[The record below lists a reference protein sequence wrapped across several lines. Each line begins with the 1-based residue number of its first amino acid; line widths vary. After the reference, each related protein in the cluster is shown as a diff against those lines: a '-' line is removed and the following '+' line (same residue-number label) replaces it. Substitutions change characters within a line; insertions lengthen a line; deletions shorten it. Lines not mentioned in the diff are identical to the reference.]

1 MVHFGVHLSPVPSA
15 WATPETALPRL
26 LQPTITRSLS
36 EAGGQR
42 PGPTGGSTQATAGR
56 PEGALLGSQPAAPLR
71 APNGEPR
78 AARWGHLGVRGRAQ
92 RHPPPPPPPP
102 PSTAGLAQEGAQPP
116 PPPPPPAPGSPGR
129 PPPHPAPGRRKAALC
144 TPCCPGVGRPFAPS
158 PPVLSGSPSP
168 CRGAVTP
175 LRARRPPVL
184 LQEQR

>member
-92 RHPPPPPPPP
+92 RHPPPPPP
-102 PSTAGLAQEGAQPP
+102 
-116 PPPPPPAPGSPGR
+116 APGSPGR

>member
-92 RHPPPPPPPP
+92 RHPPPRPRGAPAAPLLTPHPAAAKQRSAPLAVPGSGVLSPPPPP
-102 PSTAGLAQEGAQPP
+102 FCRAAPR
-116 PPPPPPAPGSPGR
+116 PAE
-129 PPPHPAPGRRKAALC
+129 
-144 TPCCPGVGRPFAPS
+144 
-158 PPVLSGSPSP
+158 
-168 CRGAVTP
+168 
-175 LRARRPPVL
+175 AR
-184 LQEQR
+184 

>member
-1 MVHFGVHLSPVPSA
+1 MVHFGVHLFPVPSA

-92 RHPPPPPPPP
+92 RHPPPPRPR
-102 PSTAGLAQEGAQPP
+102 GA
-116 PPPPPPAPGSPGR
+116 PAAPR
-129 PPPHPAPGRRKAALC
+129 LTPHPAAAKQRSAPLAVPGS
-144 TPCCPGVGRPFAPS
+144 GVLSPPP

>member
-92 RHPPPPPPPP
+92 RHPPPGPGEPR
-102 PSTAGLAQEGAQPP
+102 
-116 PPPPPPAPGSPGR
+116 PPPASPRTR
-129 PPPHPAPGRRKAALC
+129 PPQSSALHPLLSRGRASFRPLPPRFVGQPLALPRRGDPAP
-144 TPCCPGVGRPFAPS
+144 RPQTAGPPAGATMKTQS
-158 PPVLSGSPSP
+158 PINYDD
-168 CRGAVTP
+168 
-175 LRARRPPVL
+175 ARR
-184 LQEQR
+184 

>member
-92 RHPPPPPPPP
+92 RHPPPRPR
-102 PSTAGLAQEGAQPP
+102 GA
-116 PPPPPPAPGSPGR
+116 PAAPLLT
-129 PPPHPAPGRRKAALC
+129 PHPAAAKQRSAPLAVPGS
-144 TPCCPGVGRPFAPS
+144 GVLSS
-158 PPVLSGSPSP
+158 PPPRFVGQPLALPRRGDPAPRPQTAGPPAGATMKTQSPINYDD
-168 CRGAVTP
+168 
-175 LRARRPPVL
+175 ARR
-184 LQEQR
+184 

>member
-92 RHPPPPPPPP
+92 RHPPPPRPRGAPAAPRLTPHPAAAKQRSAPLAVPGSGVLSPPPP
-102 PSTAGLAQEGAQPP
+102 PFCRAAPR
-116 PPPPPPAPGSPGR
+116 PAE
-129 PPPHPAPGRRKAALC
+129 
-144 TPCCPGVGRPFAPS
+144 
-158 PPVLSGSPSP
+158 
-168 CRGAVTP
+168 
-175 LRARRPPVL
+175 AR
-184 LQEQR
+184 